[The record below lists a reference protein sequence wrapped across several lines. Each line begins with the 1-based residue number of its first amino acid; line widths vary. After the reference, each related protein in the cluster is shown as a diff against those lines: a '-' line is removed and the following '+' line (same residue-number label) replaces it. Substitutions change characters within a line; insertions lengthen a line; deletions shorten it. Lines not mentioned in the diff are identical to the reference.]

1 MTALKKKEKMEKQV
15 TVHPLHNSPH
25 PSVKIGEVALVPLV
39 RFFLEGTAVLRLVTL
54 LQSNF
59 CDELS
64 RT

>member
-1 MTALKKKEKMEKQV
+1 MEKQV

-25 PSVKIGEVALVPLV
+25 PSVEIGEVALLLPLV
-39 RFFLEGTAVLRLVTL
+39 RFFLKGGTAVLRLVTL
-54 LQSNF
+54 WQSNF

>member
-1 MTALKKKEKMEKQV
+1 MVKQV

-25 PSVKIGEVALVPLV
+25 PSVKVREVALVPLV